1 LPASCRLHPGR
12 LHRQLRSLR
21 TGSVSGC
28 LWGARTHLHAR
39 GWLSRFRLQ
48 VRLPEAQAERL
59 AKYPRT
65 AGWHDDMFLKRSAV
79 SGQIASY
86 LAPGWPLFSGPLK
99 TPKPALFKCWFRI
112 QILDSARRQRSRETK
127 RGSLQETQ
135 GGSRTGCLETAV
147 QHFCR
152 YAKDNLPV
160 WIDDKSLRTLDPRVG
175 VRCTRFPWRY
185 PRLA

>member
-1 LPASCRLHPGR
+1 MH
-12 LHRQLRSLR
+12 
-21 TGSVSGC
+21 V
-28 LWGARTHLHAR
+28 R

-65 AGWHDDMFLKRSAV
+65 AGWHDDLFLKRSAV

-112 QILDSARRQRSRETK
+112 QISPPPASQK
-127 RGSLQETQ
+127 GSVTLPIDAGVAQLAEQ
-135 GGSRTGCLETAV
+135 LFCKQVVCL
-147 QHFCR
+147 
-152 YAKDNLPV
+152 
-160 WIDDKSLRTLDPRVG
+160 
-175 VRCTRFPWRY
+175 
-185 PRLA
+185 